1 MTTTKRKISVSIDED
16 IAREL
21 ERSSEPLSMQVNQA
35 LRSAVEVQRRQRKLG
50 EFLDELEAETGPA
63 DDTLVARFD
72 ELLA

>member
-1 MTTTKRKISVSIDED
+1 MTVKKRKISVSIDED

-21 ERSSEPLSMQVNQA
+21 ERSGESLSMQVNEA

-50 EFLDELEAETGPA
+50 EFLEELEADTGPA
-63 DDTLVARFD
+63 DEELVARFD

>member
-16 IAREL
+16 IALEL
-21 ERSSEPLSMQVNQA
+21 ERSGESLSQQVNEA
-35 LRSAVEVQRRQRKLG
+35 LREAVEGQRRQRKLG

-63 DDTLVARFD
+63 DEDLVAQFN